1 MNSHI
6 KYILGV
12 YASCLLIVSFLVSGC
27 SSIPKNA
34 SPELQVV
41 PYVDIERYL
50 GKWYEIALYPNWF
63 EKGCFRSTAFYEK
76 LENGQIKVTNQCRMH
91 GTDGEL
97 NEAIGN
103 ADIADNKTN
112 AKLKVQFFWPFKGD
126 YWIIDL
132 DKDYQY
138 AIVSEPGRQYLWILS
153 RTPNMDD
160 SNTGNFEGKNPQQ
173 RVQSDLLETNSAIE
187 FKILFQ
193 LDIVGAGGRN
203 RTDTR
208 LPSQD
213 FESCASTNF
222 TTPAL

>member
-1 MNSHI
+1 MNSYI
-6 KYILGV
+6 KYFSGN
-12 YASCLLIVSFLVSGC
+12 YAPCLLIMILLVNGC
-27 SSIPKNA
+27 ASVPRKS

-97 NEAIGN
+97 NEAIG
-103 ADIADNKTN
+103 IASIVDTKSK

-126 YWIIDL
+126 YWIIGL

-138 AIVSEPGRQYLWILS
+138 AIVSEPDRQYLWILS
-153 RTPNMDD
+153 RSPTMDTQTLE
-160 SNTGNFEGKNPQQ
+160 SLKENIREKGF
-173 RVQSDLLETNSAIE
+173 DLNYLI
-187 FKILFQ
+187 
-193 LDIVGAGGRN
+193 
-203 RTDTR
+203 
-208 LPSQD
+208 
-213 FESCASTNF
+213 STAN
-222 TTPAL
+222 